1 MLSGISELW
10 EPCCPLWVA
19 QALLCSAFSWAPGGC
34 SHPSS
39 PGERAIAKCRLLL
52 AGPNAAAGVVPP
64 PSTQKLVQ
72 QLGREVDGGVQ
83 PWGGDAAVLLHPH
96 SPSFL
101 SCLYFSKLYCSDL
114 GFGCE
119 IGTGTSF
126 GQCKG

>member
-10 EPCCPLWVA
+10 EPCCPLWVV
-19 QALLCSAFSWAPGGC
+19 QALLCSAFSWAPGDC

-96 SPSFL
+96 SPSFFL
-101 SCLYFSKLYCSDL
+101 SVFLKTILLRSRFWM
-114 GFGCE
+114 
-119 IGTGTSF
+119 
-126 GQCKG
+126 